1 MNHFY
6 NESCGL
12 CFSRN
17 NYVSYTHI
25 RIIITKNLGRRSSI
39 SRTCNDC
46 VIITY
51 IYVQHLDRRV
61 GITLQRHASRNETR
75 KVQRLTPA
83 SFQLLP
89 PRLWGPS
96 CNPNVYGAQARF
108 TIFLRNLTTQEID
121 SSTDS
126 LNRTSANTT
135 TSHPPMSISSP
146 LTGSVFTFTSFQ
158 FRHYL

>member
-1 MNHFY
+1 MAK
-6 NESCGL
+6 
-12 CFSRN
+12 RN
-17 NYVSYTHI
+17 QS
-25 RIIITKNLGRRSSI
+25 
-39 SRTCNDC
+39 
-46 VIITY
+46 
-51 IYVQHLDRRV
+51 
-61 GITLQRHASRNETR
+61 ANETR

-108 TIFLRNLTTQEID
+108 TIFLLLPGNLTTQEID

>member
-1 MNHFY
+1 MIATGEPSAPVRRLPRVFSHTCKSTGCVDDVCVVHVHRGRDQQNVHLR
-6 NESCGL
+6 ESLYGTTRV
-12 CFSRN
+12 FS
-17 NYVSYTHI
+17 Y
-25 RIIITKNLGRRSSI
+25 
-39 SRTCNDC
+39 
-46 VIITY
+46 
-51 IYVQHLDRRV
+51 
-61 GITLQRHASRNETR
+61 RNETR

-108 TIFLRNLTTQEID
+108 TIFLLLPGNLTTQEID